1 MNHERFIDLLL
12 QANVLKFGDFTLKS
26 GRKAPYFLN
35 FGEIRTGGQLYRL
48 AEFYADV
55 FREKLGE
62 ERRILFGPAYK
73 GIPLAVAT
81 SMKLKEKYDMDV
93 PFCYNRKEKKDHGE
107 GGSLVG
113 EIPKSGDRITII
125 EDVVTAGTAIR
136 ETLDLLK
143 GMDGVVVDSVILAVD
158 RMEKGTGE
166 QSTFHEL
173 ESQYDIRTYSL
184 TTIRE
189 ILAYLHN
196 RPVDGKI
203 YIDDLLKADMLGYL
217 SKYGGV

>member
-12 QANVLKFGDFTLKS
+12 QANVLKFGNFTLKS

-55 FREKLGE
+55 FHEKMGE

-81 SMKLKEKYDMDV
+81 SMKLKEKYDLDV

-113 EIPKSGDRITII
+113 EIPKKGDHITII

-143 GMDGVVVDSVILAVD
+143 GVDGVIVDSVILAVD

-173 ESQYDIRTYSL
+173 ESQYGIHTYSL

-203 YIDDLLKADMLGYL
+203 YIDDLLKADMLEYL